1 MLTLPVNLRGYV
13 GCVVAVINAERA
25 AYRGPDFAPKIART
39 RKALLREV
47 AQRFID
53 G

>member
-1 MLTLPVNLRGYV
+1 VHRRG
-13 GCVVAVINAERA
+13 GAGGAAAVINAERA